1 MEQITALIGQMG
13 WPIASCVLVMW
24 FAYQLVIRGEAE
36 RKEEREA
43 HRREMDAVT
52 QAVNACTQ
60 AIADNTII
68 LKMLEE
74 KLNA

>member
-1 MEQITALIGQMG
+1 MEQVTALIGQMG

-43 HRREMDAVT
+43 HKKEMEAI
-52 QAVNACTQ
+52 TQ
-60 AIADNTII
+60 AINANTVAISNNAAI
-68 LKMLEE
+68 LKVLEE